1 MSIINNIGL
10 VNADLDLNLDL
21 DKRVYRRRYESRRS
35 SNLKLYLKK
44 TKNGEKRFSIWRT
57 EFLHPAMWHDHDIN
71 FAT

>member
-44 TKNGEKRFSIWRT
+44 NKKWRKT
-57 EFLHPAMWHDHDIN
+57 LFNMADGILTPCNVARS
-71 FAT
+71 